1 MLVVAMPGV
10 GSAVIHELKQK
21 TGLLYVTID
30 QLQTEIF
37 RNSSEWI
44 HSIQQNYAH
53 FLILL
58 TESLVDNSE
67 DESHPLNEI
76 TKSLFRNLQSSS
88 QSTCRYK
95 DVYCVYL
102 TPPSALQF
110 SSTSDRSEKNRYD
123 LSVESI
129 FKKKDFR
136 RLVSDLNKIGSRSR
150 D

>member
-67 DESHPLNEI
+67 DDSHPLNEI
-76 TKSLFRNLQSSS
+76 TKSLFRNLHSSS
-88 QSTCRYK
+88 QPRYK
-95 DVYCVYL
+95 DVFCVYL

-123 LSVESI
+123 LSGESI

-150 D
+150 E

>member
-76 TKSLFRNLQSSS
+76 TKSLFRKLHSSS
-88 QSTCRYK
+88 QPRHK
-95 DVYCVYL
+95 DVFCVYL

-110 SSTSDRSEKNRYD
+110 SSTSDRSEKHRYD
-123 LSVESI
+123 LSGENI

-150 D
+150 E